1 MPRRLAIAS
10 PVVVLVAVILL
21 AFVSGQ
27 SAPPLYSAPDGPA
40 IRPWINTDDRAAVIE
55 AFTHWYGAPQPEVA
69 WTGAYQGCSPGDS
82 SDLLREATIDRVN
95 FFRAMAGVPAAVQ
108 EDPGFSELAQ
118 AGALM
123 MSAEGKLSHYPDHDY
138 QCFTSDGELAAANSN
153 LYLGRTGP
161 WAVDGYIE
169 DPGDKNVDVGHRITI
184 LHPPTTRM
192 GVGHV
197 AGDESRY
204 PANVL
209 WVFDDDVF
217 DKTTNVREQS
227 GFVAW
232 PPRGYVPGELVY
244 PRWSFSLSEAD
255 LSAAELTMTANG
267 EPIPYSI
274 VARLSKEGEVPSS
287 VLVWEPSQSVMQ
299 ATEDITYTVSISGV
313 GVPLSSGVDLAALAL
328 VDQREP
334 SDRLERFRRENP
346 DREQADSAN
355 QSYETMTFS
364 YEVTVLASS
373 EGGLR
378 SAVMAALEPASDRAR
393 SVVDSGR
400 SRLRS
405 IGL

>member
-1 MPRRLAIAS
+1 MPRRFAIAL
-10 PVVVLVAVILL
+10 PTVALVVALL
-21 AFVSGQ
+21 AVMVSSQ
-27 SAPPLYSAPDGPA
+27 PDPLPYSPPGGPA
-40 IRPWINTDDRAAVIE
+40 ARPWIDTQDRGAVE
-55 AFTHWYGAPQPEVA
+55 DAFASWYHSGESEVA
-69 WTGAYQGCSPGDS
+69 WTGSYEGCASGDS

-95 FFRAMAGVPAAVQ
+95 FFRAMAGVPATVQ
-108 EDPGFSELAQ
+108 HDTDYSELAQ

-123 MSAEGKLSHYPDHDY
+123 MSAEGKLSHYPDHTY
-138 QCFTSDGELAAANSN
+138 ECFTTDGEMAAANSN

-209 WVFDDDVF
+209 WVFDENVF
-217 DKTTNVREQS
+217 DKTTAVREHS

-255 LSAAELTMTANG
+255 LSDAELTMTANG
-267 EPIPYSI
+267 EPVAYSI

-287 VLVWEPSQSVMQ
+287 VLVWEPSQTVMQ
-299 ATEDITYTVSISGV
+299 ATEDVTYAISVAGV
-313 GVPLSSGVDLAALAL
+313 GVRQPAESDLRTLAM
-328 VDQREP
+328 VSDREP
-334 SDRLERFRRENP
+334 ADRLDRFHQGTATEAAGDQP
-346 DREQADSAN
+346 GA
-355 QSYETMTFS
+355 YEKVTFS
-364 YEVTVLASS
+364 YEVTVLAPA

-378 SAVMAALEPASDRAR
+378 STVMAALEPASDRAR
-393 SVVDSGR
+393 AVVDS
-400 SRLRS
+400 SRRRLQS
-405 IGL
+405 FGL